1 MRAKRTLVVWAACLM
16 LMVPLWSA
24 GAATEREEMA
34 AKGRAVLEKYGDAV
48 VTLRLAAK
56 VRMAMEGREMQEEET
71 TGEILATVVD
81 PSGLVVCSLAEADP
95 SQVFATM
102 MGDDT
107 STRWQMDITDVKV
120 RLPDGKELP
129 AKFVLRDND
138 LDLAFIRLTTAP
150 AQPLKAIDL
159 SASGEAGVLDDIVVL
174 SRLGEVASRVP
185 AVTIDRPAAI
195 IKKPRLMYVPEGQGS
210 DLGCPALLP
219 DGKVLGVLVNR
230 FSPTASE
237 ANGDERRPLTVILPA
252 ADVLEAMKQVPKG

>member
-1 MRAKRTLVVWAACLM
+1 
-16 LMVPLWSA
+16 
-24 GAATEREEMA
+24 
-34 AKGRAVLEKYGDAV
+34 
-48 VTLRLAAK
+48 
-56 VRMAMEGREMQEEET
+56 
-71 TGEILATVVD
+71 
-81 PSGLVVCSLAEADP
+81 
-95 SQVFATM
+95 
-102 MGDDT
+102 
-107 STRWQMDITDVKV
+107 
-120 RLPDGKELP
+120 
-129 AKFVLRDND
+129 
-138 LDLAFIRLTTAP
+138 
-150 AQPLKAIDL
+150 
-159 SASGEAGVLDDIVVL
+159 VLDDIVVL